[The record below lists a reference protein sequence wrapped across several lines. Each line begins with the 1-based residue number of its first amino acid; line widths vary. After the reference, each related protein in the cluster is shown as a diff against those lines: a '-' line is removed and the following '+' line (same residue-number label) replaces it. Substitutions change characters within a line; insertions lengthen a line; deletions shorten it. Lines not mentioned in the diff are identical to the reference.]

1 VASYPDSSN
10 TYVHHVKGR
19 LRAQARVLRDNAAE
33 IQALRQQLSAI
44 GGVRKVTCNPI
55 IGSITVEYAPELKFP
70 VLLDTL
76 QSAHIEMSTFPVAQN
91 PNVPV
96 AYSPWRK
103 LFTAGLAAHFVLDL
117 LAWGFAGAALMR

>member
-1 VASYPDSSN
+1 M
-10 TYVHHVKGR
+10 
-19 LRAQARVLRDNAAE
+19 QARVLRDNAAE

-44 GGVRKVTCNPI
+44 GGVRTVTCNPI

-76 QSAHIEMSTFPVAQN
+76 QSGHIEMSTFPVAQN

>member
-1 VASYPDSSN
+1 
-10 TYVHHVKGR
+10 VHHVKGR
-19 LRAQARVLRDNAAE
+19 LRVQARVLRDNAAE

-55 IGSITVEYAPELKFP
+55 IGSIMVEYAPELKFP

>member
-1 VASYPDSSN
+1 
-10 TYVHHVKGR
+10 VHHVKGR
-19 LRAQARVLRDNAAE
+19 LRVQARVLRDNAAE

-76 QSAHIEMSTFPVAQN
+76 QGAHIEMSTFPVAQN